1 MVQTFGKQN
10 FDNRLEGGAPAVPFQ
25 SEIVVIYAHL
35 LIIKEELVEEYCTVW
50 GGILPFQYFDTL

>member
-35 LIIKEELVEEYCTVW
+35 LIIKEELVQE
-50 GGILPFQYFDTL
+50 